1 MDSGFT
7 YRDLQQLSD
16 AQRHLVNWL
25 RHQKECSLLDIAV
38 HLCQDED
45 TAAKM
50 LSPLIE
56 QGLIQKTGEGDEA
69 SYKIKYAAKRGKPL
83 FKQFLQKKNKNS
95 GN

>member
-25 RHQKECSLLDIAV
+25 RHQGECSLLDIAV

-56 QGLIQKTGEGDEA
+56 RGLIQKRGEGEEA
-69 SYKIKYAAKRGKPL
+69 SYKIKYAPKRGQPVL
-83 FKQFLQKKNKNS
+83 KQFLEKKKEQ
-95 GN
+95 GNG